1 MRFRLLSDIEL
12 KELSEDFTQF
22 LVVQGIDDETWRKIN
37 IENKEKALQIV
48 EIFSDTVLLKV
59 YSKVKFMS
67 FTSEKVFSVFKVKK
81 DAIDLI
87 LLKST
92 DPKLVFNSSEP
103 LEDLINRSIGKW
115 ELYSSSKKLGDKV
128 PDEVHQLTLQG
139 CQIESPGIWDALS
152 AFQKKAV
159 KKASF

>member
-1 MRFRLLSDIEL
+1 MRFRLLSEPEL

-37 IENKEKALQIV
+37 KENKEKAQQIV

-67 FTSEKVFSVFKVKK
+67 FTSEKVFSIFKVKK
-81 DAIDLI
+81 DTIDLI

-115 ELYSSSKKLGDKV
+115 ELYSSSKKLGDNV
-128 PDEVHQLTLQG
+128 PDEVHKLTLQG

-152 AFQKKAV
+152 AFQKKAA

>member
-1 MRFRLLSDIEL
+1 MRFRLLSDLEL

-22 LVVQGIDDETWRKIN
+22 LIVQGLDDETWRKIN
-37 IENKEKALQIV
+37 KENKEKALQIV
-48 EIFSDTVLLKV
+48 EVFSDTVFLKV
-59 YSKVKFMS
+59 YSKVQFMS
-67 FTSEKVFSVFKVKK
+67 FTSEQVFSIFKIKK

-103 LEDLINRSIGKW
+103 LESLINNSIGKW
-115 ELYSSSKKLGDKV
+115 ELYSSSKQLGDKV

-139 CQIESPGIWDALS
+139 CQIESEEIWDALS
-152 AFQKKAV
+152 AFQKKAS